1 MSPIFFI
8 NWDILRLTYLLRIWH
23 NLRVS
28 IQTRCISFLLSY
40 MKLHVIREWYEVH
53 QWQGC
58 YYAPYSWTRNEG
70 AWGKGKRFLVYQSFD
85 RGRSER
91 FACKFWRVIT
101 VMAVHY
107 SCRSYLRND
116 LDSIIDLF
124 PCLHVIHSVAVW
136 GLLNESLSLFI
147 HFYRHNVC

>member
-1 MSPIFFI
+1 
-8 NWDILRLTYLLRIWH
+8 
-23 NLRVS
+23 
-28 IQTRCISFLLSY
+28 
-40 MKLHVIREWYEVH
+40 
-53 QWQGC
+53 
-58 YYAPYSWTRNEG
+58 
-70 AWGKGKRFLVYQSFD
+70 
-85 RGRSER
+85 
-91 FACKFWRVIT
+91 
-101 VMAVHY
+101 MAVHY